1 MNPTFLCSQVND
13 LFTYNLATKGNKM
26 LSYPVGLIT
35 ADEVIFA
42 GGYSQVANANYYLN
56 IGVPF
61 WTMSPYHYHVEHYAV
76 QFGVYADGRLQWL
89 LGNEIEHGVRPV
101 INLRSDIQI
110 LDGDGTIDNPYVV

>member
-1 MNPTFLCSQVND
+1 
-13 LFTYNLATKGNKM
+13 
-26 LSYPVGLIT
+26 
-35 ADEVIFA
+35 
-42 GGYSQVANANYYLN
+42 
-56 IGVPF
+56 
-61 WTMSPYHYHVEHYAV
+61 MSPYHYHVEHYAV